1 MMHWTTFSSFA
12 SMEPPEIS
20 PNASF
25 YLGPEGEPPLSRTG
39 FIILSIIM
47 AVFTVPAIIL
57 NATVI
62 IVSLMHKQLRQPLN
76 YALVNMAVADLG
88 TAMTGGVLSVVNNAQ
103 GYFSLGRTGCVME
116 GFAVSLCGIT
126 SLCTVALIAVERMF
140 VVCKPLG
147 QISFQKKHAV
157 GGIALSWLWSLAW
170 NLPPLFGWG
179 RYELEGVGTSC
190 APDWHNTEPHNV
202 SYIVAYFAVCF
213 ALPFALILAS
223 YTKLMW
229 TLHKVSKMASVQG
242 GAVAKGEM
250 KVASMVIL
258 MVLTFLISWLPYA
271 GLAMLVVSNPDVK
284 IHPLVGTVPVYLAKS
299 STVYNPI
306 IYIYLNKQFR
316 KYAVPFLLCGKEP
329 WDEDDASE
337 TATTV
342 EITNKVSPS

>member
-1 MMHWTTFSSFA
+1 MQPSGLF
-12 SMEPPEIS
+12 

-25 YLGPEGEPPLSRTG
+25 YLGPHGEPPLSRTG
-39 FIILSIIM
+39 FILLSIIM
-47 AVFTVPAIIL
+47 ALFTGPAIVL

-103 GYFSLGRTGCVME
+103 GYFSMGRTGCVME
-116 GFAVSLCGIT
+116 GFAVSLFGIT

-147 QISFQKKHAV
+147 QITFQKKHAV
-157 GGIALSWLWSLAW
+157 GGIALSWLWSLTW

-190 APDWHNTEPHNV
+190 APDWHNRDPHNV
-202 SYIVAYFAVCF
+202 SYILAYFAVCF
-213 ALPFALILAS
+213 AAPFALIMAS

-229 TLHKVSKMASVQG
+229 TLHQVSKMACVEG

-250 KVASMVIL
+250 KVASMVVL

-271 GLAMLVVSNPDVK
+271 SLAMLVVYNPDVE

-329 WDEDDASE
+329 SADDEASE

-342 EITNKVSPS
+342 EISTNKVSPA

>member
-1 MMHWTTFSSFA
+1 MQPSFF
-12 SMEPPEIS
+12 S
-20 PNASF
+20 PNASS
-25 YLGPEGEPPLSRTG
+25 YLGPQGEPPLSRTG

-47 AVFTVPAIIL
+47 AIFTGPAIIL

-62 IVSLMHKQLRQPLN
+62 IVTLMYKQLRQPLN

-103 GYFSLGRTGCVME
+103 GYFSMGRTGCVME
-116 GFAVSLCGIT
+116 GFAVSLFGIT

-147 QISFQKKHAV
+147 QITFQKKHAV
-157 GGIALSWLWSLAW
+157 GGIAFSWLWSLTW

-179 RYELEGVGTSC
+179 RYEMEGVGTSC
-190 APDWHNTEPHNV
+190 APDWHNRDPHNV
-202 SYIVAYFAVCF
+202 SYILAYFAVCF
-213 ALPFALILAS
+213 AAPFALIMAS

-229 TLHKVSKMASVQG
+229 TLHQVSKMACVEG

-250 KVASMVIL
+250 KVASMVVL
-258 MVLTFLISWLPYA
+258 MVLIFLISWLPYA
-271 GLAMLVVSNPDVK
+271 SLAMLVVCNPGVE
-284 IHPLVGTVPVYLAKS
+284 INPLVGTVPVYLAKS

-329 WDEDDASE
+329 SLDDQASE

-342 EITNKVSPS
+342 EISTNKVSPA

>member
-1 MMHWTTFSSFA
+1 MQHSDFFPNVSSY
-12 SMEPPEIS
+12 M
-20 PNASF
+20 
-25 YLGPEGEPPLSRTG
+25 GPQREPPLSRTG
-39 FIILSIIM
+39 FIILAIIM
-47 AVFTVPAIIL
+47 AIFTGPAIIL

-62 IVSLMHKQLRQPLN
+62 MVSLMYKQLRKPLN

-116 GFAVSLCGIT
+116 GFAVSLFGIT

-147 QISFQKKHAV
+147 LITFQNNHAV
-157 GGIALSWLWSLAW
+157 GGIVLSWLWSLTW

-190 APDWHNTEPHNV
+190 APDWHNRDPHNV
-202 SYIVAYFAVCF
+202 SYILAYFAVCF
-213 ALPFALILAS
+213 AVPFAIILAS
-223 YTKLMW
+223 YTKLLW
-229 TLHKVSKMASVQG
+229 TLHQVSKMACVEG

-271 GLAMLVVSNPDVK
+271 GLAMLVVYDPDVE

-299 STVYNPI
+299 STVYNPL

-329 WDEDDASE
+329 WVEDDTSE
-337 TATTV
+337 NVTTV
-342 EITNKVSPS
+342 ETAVNKVSPA

>member
-1 MMHWTTFSSFA
+1 MQHSDFFPNVSSY
-12 SMEPPEIS
+12 M
-20 PNASF
+20 
-25 YLGPEGEPPLSRTG
+25 GPQREPPLSRTG
-39 FIILSIIM
+39 FIILAIIM
-47 AVFTVPAIIL
+47 AIFTGPAIIL

-62 IVSLMHKQLRQPLN
+62 MVSLMYKQLRKPLN

-116 GFAVSLCGIT
+116 GFAVSLFGIT

-147 QISFQKKHAV
+147 LTTFQNNHAV
-157 GGIALSWLWSLAW
+157 GGIVLSWLWSLTW

-190 APDWHNTEPHNV
+190 APDWHNRDPHNV
-202 SYIVAYFAVCF
+202 SYILAYFAVCF
-213 ALPFALILAS
+213 AVPFAIILAS
-223 YTKLMW
+223 YTKLLW
-229 TLHKVSKMASVQG
+229 TLHQVSKMACVEG

-271 GLAMLVVSNPDVK
+271 GLAMLVVYDPDVE

-299 STVYNPI
+299 STVYNPL

-329 WDEDDASE
+329 WVEDDTSE
-337 TATTV
+337 NVTTV
-342 EITNKVSPS
+342 ETAVNKVSPA

>member
-1 MMHWTTFSSFA
+1 MQPSVLFS
-12 SMEPPEIS
+12 
-20 PNASF
+20 NASS
-25 YLGPEGEPPLSRTG
+25 YVEPHGEPPLSRTG
-39 FIILSIIM
+39 FVVLSVVM
-47 AVFTVPAIIL
+47 ALFTGPAIIL

-116 GFAVSLCGIT
+116 GFAVALFGIT
-126 SLCTVALIAVERMF
+126 SLCTVALIAVERLF

-147 QISFQKKHAV
+147 QMTFQKKHAV
-157 GGIALSWLWSLAW
+157 GGIALSWLWSLSW

-190 APDWHNTEPHNV
+190 APDWHNQDPDNV
-202 SYIVAYFAVCF
+202 SYILAYFAVCF
-213 ALPFALILAS
+213 AVPFALILAS
-223 YTKLMW
+223 YLKLMW
-229 TLHKVSKMASVQG
+229 TLHQVSKMAFLEG

-250 KVASMVIL
+250 KVASMVVL

-271 GLAMLVVSNPDVK
+271 SLAMLVVYSPDVK
-284 IHPLVGTVPVYLAKS
+284 IHPLVGTVPVYMAKS
-299 STVYNPI
+299 STVFNPI

-329 WDEDDASE
+329 SEDDEASE
-337 TATTV
+337 AATTV
-342 EITNKVSPS
+342 EISPSKVSPA

>member
-1 MMHWTTFSSFA
+1 MQPSAFF
-12 SMEPPEIS
+12 
-20 PNASF
+20 PNASS
-25 YLGPEGEPPLSRTG
+25 YVGPHGEPPLSRTG
-39 FIILSIIM
+39 FIVLSIIM
-47 AVFTVPAIIL
+47 AFFTGPAIIL

-116 GFAVSLCGIT
+116 GFAVSLFGIT

-147 QISFQKKHAV
+147 QMTFQKKHAA
-157 GGIALSWLWSLAW
+157 GGIALSWLWSLTW

-190 APDWHNTEPHNV
+190 APDWHNRDPKIV
-202 SYIVAYFAVCF
+202 SYILAYFAVCF
-213 ALPFALILAS
+213 ALPFAVIVAS

-229 TLHKVSKMASVQG
+229 TLHQVSKLACLEG
-242 GAVAKGEM
+242 GAVAKGEV
-250 KVASMVIL
+250 KVAFMVVL

-271 GLAMLVVSNPDVK
+271 TLAMVVVSNPDVE

-299 STVYNPI
+299 STVYNPL

-316 KYAVPFLLCGKEP
+316 KYAVPFLLCGKDTSVD
-329 WDEDDASE
+329 DEASEVTMTAE
-337 TATTV
+337 TAT
-342 EITNKVSPS
+342 IKVSPA

>member
-1 MMHWTTFSSFA
+1 MQPSGFSQ
-12 SMEPPEIS
+12 
-20 PNASF
+20 NAS
-25 YLGPEGEPPLSRTG
+25 YLGPHGEPPLSRTG

-47 AVFTVPAIIL
+47 AIFTGPAIVL

-103 GYFSLGRTGCVME
+103 GYFSMGRTGCVME
-116 GFAVSLCGIT
+116 GFAVSLFGIT

-147 QISFQKKHAV
+147 QITFQKKHAV
-157 GGIALSWLWSLAW
+157 GGIALSWLWSLTW

-190 APDWHNTEPHNV
+190 APDWHNHDPHNV
-202 SYIVAYFAVCF
+202 SYILAYFAVCF
-213 ALPFALILAS
+213 ATPFAIILAS

-229 TLHKVSKMASVQG
+229 TLHQVSKMACVEG

-250 KVASMVIL
+250 KVASMVVL

-271 GLAMLVVSNPDVK
+271 SLALLVVYNPDVE

-316 KYAVPFLLCGKEP
+316 KYAVPFLLCGKEILT
-329 WDEDDASE
+329 DEEASE
-337 TATTV
+337 ATTV
-342 EITNKVSPS
+342 EYSNKVSPA

>member
-1 MMHWTTFSSFA
+1 MHPFA
-12 SMEPPEIS
+12 FP
-20 PNASF
+20 PNASV
-25 YLGPEGEPPLSRTG
+25 YVAPQDEAPLSRTG
-39 FIILSIIM
+39 FIVLAVIM
-47 AVFTVPAIIL
+47 ALFTGPAIVL

-116 GFAVSLCGIT
+116 GFAVSLFGIT

-147 QISFQKKHAV
+147 QITFQKKHAV
-157 GGIALSWLWSLAW
+157 GGIVLSWLWSLTW
-170 NLPPLFGWG
+170 NVPPLFGWG

-190 APDWHNTEPHNV
+190 APDWHSRDPHNV
-202 SYIVAYFAVCF
+202 SYILAYFAVCF
-213 ALPFALILAS
+213 AVPFALILAS
-223 YTKLMW
+223 YSKLMW
-229 TLHKVSKMASVQG
+229 TLHQMACVEG

-271 GLAMLVVSNPDVK
+271 GLAMLIVYNPDAK
-284 IHPLVGTVPVYLAKS
+284 IPPLVGTVPVYMAKS

-316 KYAVPFLLCGKEP
+316 RYAVPFLLCGKQP
-329 WDEDDASE
+329 WVEDEASE
-337 TATTV
+337 AVTTI
-342 EITNKVSPS
+342 ETTKVAPA

>member
-1 MMHWTTFSSFA
+1 MFYSSAPMQPSAF
-12 SMEPPEIS
+12 S
-20 PNASF
+20 PNASL
-25 YLGPEGEPPLSRTG
+25 YTGPQEEPPLSRTG
-39 FIILSIIM
+39 FIILSVIM
-47 AVFTVPAIIL
+47 AFFTGPAIVL

-116 GFAVSLCGIT
+116 GFAVSLFGIT

-147 QISFQKKHAV
+147 QITFQKKHAV
-157 GGIALSWLWSLAW
+157 GGIVLSWLWSLTW

-190 APDWHNTEPHNV
+190 APDWHNKDPHNV
-202 SYIVAYFAVCF
+202 SYILAYFSVCF
-213 ALPFALILAS
+213 AIPFALILAS
-223 YTKLMW
+223 YSKLMW
-229 TLHKVSKMASVQG
+229 TLHQVSKMACVEG

-271 GLAMLVVSNPDVK
+271 GLAMLIVYNPDAK
-284 IHPLVGTVPVYLAKS
+284 IPPLIGTVPVYMAKS

-316 KYAVPFLLCGKEP
+316 KYAVPFLLCGKQPLVE
-329 WDEDDASE
+329 DETSE
-337 TATTV
+337 AVTTV
-342 EITNKVSPS
+342 ETTKVSPA

>member
-1 MMHWTTFSSFA
+1 MQHSGSLQ
-12 SMEPPEIS
+12 
-20 PNASF
+20 NASF
-25 YLGPEGEPPLSRTG
+25 YLGPQGEQPLPRAG

-47 AVFTVPAIIL
+47 AIFTGPAIIL

-62 IVSLMHKQLRQPLN
+62 IVSLMYKQLRQPLN
-76 YALVNMAVADLG
+76 YALMNMAVADLG

-116 GFAVSLCGIT
+116 GFAVSLFGIT

-147 QISFQKKHAV
+147 QITFQKKHAV
-157 GGIALSWLWSLAW
+157 GGVILSWLWSLTW

-190 APDWHNTEPHNV
+190 APDWHNRDPQNV

-213 ALPFALILAS
+213 AVPFAIILVS

-229 TLHKVSKMASVQG
+229 TLHQVSKMACVED

-258 MVLTFLISWLPYA
+258 MVLTFLISWMPYA
-271 GLAMLVVSNPDVK
+271 TLAMLVVYNPDVK

-316 KYAVPFLLCGKEP
+316 KYALPFLMCGKEP
-329 WDEDDASE
+329 REDDEASE
-337 TATTV
+337 ATTTV
-342 EITNKVSPS
+342 EINKVSPS

>member
-1 MMHWTTFSSFA
+1 MQPSHTFSNSSA
-12 SMEPPEIS
+12 
-20 PNASF
+20 
-25 YLGPEGEPPLSRTG
+25 YTGPHGEPPLSRTG

-47 AVFTVPAIIL
+47 AGFTGPAIVL

-62 IVSLMHKQLRQPLN
+62 IVTLMHKQLRQPLN
-76 YALVNMAVADLG
+76 YALVNMALADLG

-103 GYFSLGRTGCVME
+103 GYFSLGRSGCVME
-116 GFAVSLCGIT
+116 GFAVSLFGIT

-147 QISFQKKHAV
+147 QIIFQKKHAV
-157 GGIALSWLWSLAW
+157 GGIAISWLWSLSW

-190 APDWHNTEPHNV
+190 APDWHNQDPKNV

-213 ALPFALILAS
+213 AVPFALILAS

-229 TLHKVSKMASVQG
+229 TLHQVSKMTCLEG

-250 KVASMVIL
+250 KVASMVVL

-271 GLAMLVVSNPDVK
+271 SLAMLVVYNPKVE
-284 IHPLVGTVPVYLAKS
+284 IHALVGTVPVYLAKS
-299 STVYNPI
+299 STVFNPI

-316 KYAVPFLLCGKEP
+316 KYAVPFLLCCKEP
-329 WDEDDASE
+329 LDDEEASE
-337 TATTV
+337 AATTV
-342 EITNKVSPS
+342 EISPSKVSPA

>member
-1 MMHWTTFSSFA
+1 MQPSAF
-12 SMEPPEIS
+12 S
-20 PNASF
+20 PNASL
-25 YLGPEGEPPLSRTG
+25 YTGPQEDPPLSRTG
-39 FIILSIIM
+39 FIVLAVIM
-47 AVFTVPAIIL
+47 AFFTGPAIIL

-62 IVSLMHKQLRQPLN
+62 VVSLMYKQLRQPLN

-116 GFAVSLCGIT
+116 GFAVSLFGIT

-147 QISFQKKHAV
+147 QITFQKKHAV
-157 GGIALSWLWSLAW
+157 GGIVLSWLWSLTW

-190 APDWHNTEPHNV
+190 APDWHSKDPYNV
-202 SYIVAYFAVCF
+202 SYILAYFSVCF
-213 ALPFALILAS
+213 AIPFALILAS
-223 YTKLMW
+223 YSKLMW
-229 TLHKVSKMASVQG
+229 TLHQVSKMACVEG

-250 KVASMVIL
+250 KVASMVVL

-271 GLAMLVVSNPDVK
+271 GLAMFIVCNPDAK
-284 IHPLVGTVPVYLAKS
+284 ILPLVGTVPVYMAKS

-316 KYAVPFLLCGKEP
+316 KYAVPFLLCGKQPLVE
-329 WDEDDASE
+329 DESSE
-337 TATTV
+337 AVTTV
-342 EITNKVSPS
+342 ETTKVSPA

>member
-1 MMHWTTFSSFA
+1 MQPYEF
-12 SMEPPEIS
+12 S

-25 YLGPEGEPPLSRTG
+25 YLGPHGEPPLSRTG
-39 FIILSIIM
+39 FILLSIIM
-47 AVFTVPAIIL
+47 AIFTGPAIIL

-116 GFAVSLCGIT
+116 GFAVSLFGIT

-140 VVCKPLG
+140 VVSKPLG
-147 QISFQKKHAV
+147 QITFQKQHAI
-157 GGIALSWLWSLAW
+157 GGIAVAWLWSLTW

-190 APDWHNTEPHNV
+190 APDWHSKDPHNV
-202 SYIVAYFAVCF
+202 SYILAYFAVCF
-213 ALPFALILAS
+213 AVPFAVILAS
-223 YTKLMW
+223 YSKLMW
-229 TLHKVSKMASVQG
+229 TLHQVSRMACVEG

-250 KVASMVIL
+250 KVAVMVIL
-258 MVLTFLISWLPYA
+258 MVLTFLISWMPYA
-271 GLAMLVVSNPDVK
+271 SLAMLVVYNPDVK
-284 IHPLVGTVPVYLAKS
+284 IHPLLGTVPVYLAKS

-329 WDEDDASE
+329 WVEDEASE
-337 TATTV
+337 VVTTV
-342 EITNKVSPS
+342 ETTAKVSPS

>member
-1 MMHWTTFSSFA
+1 MQPSYF
-12 SMEPPEIS
+12 S
-20 PNASF
+20 PNASS
-25 YLGPEGEPPLSRTG
+25 YLGPQGDPPLSHTG
-39 FIILSIIM
+39 FIILSVIM
-47 AVFTVPAIIL
+47 ALFTGPAIVL

-147 QISFQKKHAV
+147 QMIFQKKHAV
-157 GGIALSWLWSLAW
+157 GGIAFSWLWSLTW

-190 APDWHNTEPHNV
+190 APDWHDRDPHNV
-202 SYIVAYFAVCF
+202 SYILAYFAVCF
-213 ALPFALILAS
+213 AVPCAIIGLS
-223 YTKLMW
+223 YAKLLW
-229 TLHKVSKMASVQG
+229 TLHQVSKLACLEG
-242 GAVAKGEM
+242 GAVAKAEM
-250 KVASMVIL
+250 KVAFMVIL

-271 GLAMLVVSNPDVK
+271 GLAMLVVFNPDVE

-316 KYAVPFLLCGKEP
+316 KYAVPFLMCGKEP
-329 WDEDDASE
+329 WDQDDESE
-337 TATTV
+337 AVTTV
-342 EITNKVSPS
+342 ENATNKVSPS

>member
-1 MMHWTTFSSFA
+1 MHPSVSL
-12 SMEPPEIS
+12 
-20 PNASF
+20 PNASY
-25 YLGPEGEPPLSRTG
+25 YLGPEQEPPLSRAG
-39 FIILSIIM
+39 FITLSVIM
-47 AVFTVPAIIL
+47 GIFTGPAIIL

-116 GFAVSLCGIT
+116 GFAVSFFGIT

-147 QISFQKKHAV
+147 LISFRLKHAA
-157 GGIALSWLWSLAW
+157 GGVALSWLWSLIW

-190 APDWHNTEPHNV
+190 APDWHNRDPKNV
-202 SYIVAYFAVCF
+202 SYILCYFALCF
-213 ALPFALILAS
+213 AIPFVIILAS
-223 YTKLMW
+223 YAKLMW
-229 TLHKVSKMASVQG
+229 TLHQVSKMACVEG
-242 GAVAKGEM
+242 GSAAKAEMQVAR
-250 KVASMVIL
+250 MVIL

-271 GLAMLVVSNPDVK
+271 SLAMLVVYNPDVE

-316 KYAVPFLLCGKEP
+316 KYAVPFLLCGSQTWVE
-329 WDEDDASE
+329 DEVSE
-337 TATTV
+337 TTV
-342 EITNKVSPS
+342 ESANNKVAPS

>member
-1 MMHWTTFSSFA
+1 MPSS
-12 SMEPPEIS
+12 ELL

-25 YLGPEGEPPLSRTG
+25 YLAPGKEPPLSRSG
-39 FIILSIIM
+39 FILLSITM
-47 AVFTVPAIIL
+47 ALFTAPAIVL

-62 IVSLMHKQLRQPLN
+62 IVSLMNKQLRQPLN

-88 TAMTGGVLSVVNNAQ
+88 TAMTGGVLSVVNNAL

-147 QISFQKKHAV
+147 QITFQKNHAI
-157 GGIALSWLWSLAW
+157 GGIALSWLWSFTW
-170 NLPPLFGWG
+170 NIPPLFGWG

-190 APDWHNTEPHNV
+190 APDWQNRDPNNV
-202 SYIVAYFAVCF
+202 SYIIVYFAVCF
-213 ALPFALILAS
+213 AIPFTLILVS
-223 YTKLMW
+223 YGKLMW
-229 TLHKVSKMASVQG
+229 TLHQVSKMACVEG

-258 MVLTFLISWLPYA
+258 MVLAFLVSWLPYTA
-271 GLAMLVVSNPDVK
+271 LALFVVCTPDVT

-299 STVYNPI
+299 STAYNPI
-306 IYIYLNKQFR
+306 IYIYLNKQ
-316 KYAVPFLLCGKEP
+316 VL
-329 WDEDDASE
+329 
-337 TATTV
+337 
-342 EITNKVSPS
+342 